1 MATRSDCQRGT
12 AGFTLLEL
20 MLAVVITGLLLATV
34 YGALSRTTSTKEIA
48 EERAELFS
56 DGRQA
61 ILRMGSDIEGSLPPP
76 AGDRIFFR
84 GSGGGSTPPSLEFV
98 MMNRGGYGVNR
109 VRAGRVLV
117 AYSLA
122 EVPGRAHTFALV
134 RDEFLFS
141 AMLADADGIQPAP
154 PEDGADPPPVSAR
167 SVLLD
172 CVDEGDLNLPGSCM
186 NVTGLTFRYYDE
198 LVRDWRDDWDSSQD
212 AALGRLPAAVEI
224 ALRVADKNGFEQ
236 DFHTIVD
243 LPLARGQPTPEA
255 TGGAQTVGGQGTGQT
270 GGSGSGTG
278 SGSGSG
284 SGTRSGVGMGGSN

>member
-1 MATRSDCQRGT
+1 
-12 AGFTLLEL
+12 
-20 MLAVVITGLLLATV
+20 MLAIVITGLLLATV
-34 YGALSRTTSTKEIA
+34 YGALSRTTSSKEIA

-56 DGRQA
+56 NGRQA
-61 ILRMGSDIEGSLPPP
+61 VLRMASDIEGSLPPP

-84 GSGGGSTPPSLEFV
+84 GSGGGGSPPTLEFV

-117 AYSLA
+117 AYSLV
-122 EVPGRAHTFALV
+122 EVPGRASTFALV

-141 AMLADADGIQPAP
+141 AMLADADGIQPSP
-154 PEDGADPPPVSAR
+154 PEDGEEPPPVSAR

-172 CVDEGDLNLPGSCM
+172 CVDAGDLNLPGSCM
-186 NVTGLTFRYYDE
+186 RVTGLSFRYYDE

-224 ALRVADKNGFEQ
+224 ALRVADKDGVEQ

-243 LPLARGQPTPEA
+243 LPLARGQPTPDA
-255 TGGAQTVGGQGTGQT
+255 TGGAQTVGGQGGTGSGGSGGT
-270 GGSGSGTG
+270 GSGGGSGSRS
-278 SGSGSG
+278 SGSTGAG
-284 SGTRSGVGMGGSN
+284 GFMGGMVR